1 MYAIQ
6 LDLFK
11 SSEECEIDALRR
23 EMASVK
29 LSSEK
34 VRKAL
39 FARNG
44 ELVKRVLEL
53 EDRLSVI
60 ERGLCTYQLDL
71 SK

>member
-11 SSEECEIDALRR
+11 SDSECEIDALRI
-23 EMASVK
+23 EMKAIKQST
-29 LSSEK
+29 EK

-44 ELVKRVLEL
+44 ELTKRILEL
-53 EDRLSVI
+53 EDRIQHI
-60 ERGLCTYQLDL
+60 ERGLCYG
-71 SK
+71 K